1 MAHHAI
7 SGHGA
12 EADAEG
18 NYRFATVDS
27 EHEIIQTLIDGLAQG
42 QRDETWPGML
52 RLS

>member
-1 MAHHAI
+1 M
-7 SGHGA
+7 

-18 NYRFATVDS
+18 NSRFASVDS
-27 EHEIIQTLIDGLAQG
+27 EHEIIQPLIDGLTQG